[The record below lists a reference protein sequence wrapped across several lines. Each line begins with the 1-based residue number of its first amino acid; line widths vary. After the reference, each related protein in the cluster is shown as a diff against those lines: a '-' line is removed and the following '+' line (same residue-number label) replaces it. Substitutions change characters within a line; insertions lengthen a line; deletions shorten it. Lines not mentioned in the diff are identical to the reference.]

1 MNNPLDFLDLL
12 IPESMED
19 SHIMRLGLR
28 SYSGTRFSEISR
40 EDLRQFLL
48 REILKVDESDSL
60 DSIWKGRAAN
70 LTGIALV
77 PLFELRDYH
86 GVKITYRRIISSIS
100 FNQLVAISSDSRIS
114 IDSSNIIKGYL
125 HDLPGYGSSEDH
137 ARQMHGFSSMQ
148 LIEFMSD
155 IANIASTQ
163 LKAVIAEKI
172 DSEQGVKEIIE
183 INKIE
188 NYMDMRDMI
197 ILLKNEGVSS
207 EKLLNLCGISGKRH
221 VIMHDLGL

>member
-1 MNNPLDFLDLL
+1 MSNPLDFLDFL
-12 IPESMED
+12 IPESMD
-19 SHIMRLGLR
+19 ASHIVRLGLR

-48 REILKVDESDSL
+48 REILKVDGSDSL
-60 DSIWKGRAAN
+60 ESVWKGRAAN
-70 LTGIALV
+70 LIGIALR

-86 GVKITYRRIISSIS
+86 GVKITYQRIILSIG
-100 FNQLVAISSDSRIS
+100 FNQLVSVSADSRLS
-114 IDSSNIIKGYL
+114 VDTSNIIKEYL
-125 HDLPGYGSSEDH
+125 YDLPGYGHNEAQ

-148 LIEFMSD
+148 LSEFMSD
-155 IANIASTQ
+155 IASIVSTQ
-163 LKAVIAEKI
+163 LKAVISGKI
-172 DSEQGVKEIIE
+172 DNEGAIKEIIE
-183 INKIE
+183 INKME

-207 EKLLNLCGISGKRH
+207 EALLNLCGMNGKRH